1 MKKTGLA
8 LLFTFIATFLFA
20 AENNSL
26 LELFPEQLINSHGR
40 KIDTK
45 TALQGKK
52 LVAVYYSASWCGPCR
67 GFTPNLVKFYKQVAK
82 SNGLEVI
89 LVGSDRKEKDM
100 MNYMKKDSMPWLA
113 VPFDDPSNAGLKKLG
128 KVRGIPQLTI
138 LDSTGKIVSQNA
150 RWDVVILG
158 KDAVK
163 AWMSPDYTPKTYQDY
178 KDSSQNNKNKKS
190 SKKSSKKKRSKK
202 R

>member
-1 MKKTGLA
+1 MKKTGIA

-26 LELFPEQLINSHGR
+26 LELFPEQLINSNGR

-89 LVGSDRKEKDM
+89 LVGSDRKKKDM
-100 MNYMKKDSMPWLA
+100 MNYMKKVHYYL
-113 VPFDDPSNAGLKKLG
+113 
-128 KVRGIPQLTI
+128 
-138 LDSTGKIVSQNA
+138 
-150 RWDVVILG
+150 
-158 KDAVK
+158 
-163 AWMSPDYTPKTYQDY
+163 
-178 KDSSQNNKNKKS
+178 
-190 SKKSSKKKRSKK
+190 
-202 R
+202 